1 MKIAELGT
9 VNFALAWTP
18 ALVAVGLPIA
28 WLIGGLPVAAGFAIG
43 GALSIASLWMARLV
57 VGNSI
62 GQANAK
68 LAAQAKLQLL
78 LLLKVPLFA
87 IVIFFTNSLGLGAIS
102 AFLGGYLLVYLAL
115 VIGALRQRAGATS
128 TDEHR

>member
-1 MKIAELGT
+1 MKIAELGP
-9 VNFALAWTP
+9 VNYAIAWTP
-18 ALVAVGLPIA
+18 ALVAAGLPIV
-28 WLIGGLPVAAGFAIG
+28 WLMGGLPGTVGFVIG
-43 GALSIASLWMARLV
+43 GAVSIGSLWVARQV
-57 VGNSI
+57 VGSSI
-62 GQANAK
+62 IHGNPK

-87 IVIFFTNSLGLGAIS
+87 IVIFFTNSLGLRAIS

-115 VIGALRQRAGATS
+115 VIGARRQRAGATS

>member
-1 MKIAELGT
+1 MKIAEPGP
-9 VNFALAWTP
+9 VNYALAWTP
-18 ALVAVGLPIA
+18 ALVAIGVPIVFLA
-28 WLIGGLPVAAGFAIG
+28 GGPASAAGFALG
-43 GALSIASLWMARLV
+43 GAVSIGSLWLARRV
-57 VGNSI
+57 VGSSI
-62 GQANAK
+62 IHGNPK

-102 AFLGGYLLVYLAL
+102 AFLAGYLLVYLAL
-115 VIGALRQRAGATS
+115 VIGALRQRAGATT